1 MAPKAIPNRAMEIAM
16 KAKWYH
22 MLTLK
27 MRVRRISYNI
37 VARVTAKRPA

>member
-1 MAPKAIPNRAMEIAM
+1 MAR

-27 MRVRRISYNI
+27 MRVSAISYI
-37 VARVTAKRPA
+37 SVDSVTRNSPR